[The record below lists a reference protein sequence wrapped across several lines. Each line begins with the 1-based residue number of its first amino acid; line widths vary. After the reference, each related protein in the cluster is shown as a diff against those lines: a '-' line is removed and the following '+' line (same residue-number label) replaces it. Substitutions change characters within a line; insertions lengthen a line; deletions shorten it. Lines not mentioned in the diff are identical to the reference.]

1 MSPLPT
7 VRKRG
12 VTGLAARMKGES
24 KGTALHRAKVAA
36 ITDIIT
42 IIVITKGEI
51 LSRHPQKSR
60 RTDIKI
66 TTTKAVSI
74 IRSTRNITRDK
85 IPLILPNNHLILD
98 HLKE

>member
-1 MSPLPT
+1 
-7 VRKRG
+7 
-12 VTGLAARMKGES
+12 MKGES
-24 KGTALHRAKVAA
+24 KGTVLHRAKVAA

-51 LSRHPQKSR
+51 LSQHPQKSR

-66 TTTKAVSI
+66 ATTKAVSI